1 MTHVVL
7 GDDSARR
14 LARESVQR
22 QWNGAQT
29 PVRHIDPLLLL
40 SALVLSGVGLLF
52 IYSATFHQLQAT
64 GADPLAFVTRQGISL
79 ALGLAAMA
87 AVAAFDY
94 RLYRAWAPVA
104 YLASLGLLLWVLA
117 QGTVVNASKSWLE
130 VGGLQLQ
137 PSELAKPALIVM
149 LAALFHERREEALGL
164 RALLEALALA
174 AVPMGLILLQPDF
187 GTFIVFCAITFGV
200 LLLARVR
207 VRFLVA
213 LVLLSLGAFGA
224 VLQSGALED
233 YQVARLT
240 SFVNPEAA
248 DPDDVYNVNQAQIA
262 IGAGQLVGQG
272 LFNGSQ
278 TTLSYV
284 PENHTDFIFTVV
296 GEETGFLGAALLL
309 AAFAVLL
316 WRALRIA
323 ALSRDTLG
331 TLLAGGVIAVFGFQ
345 VFINIGMAIGIMPVT
360 GLPLPFVSYGGTSL
374 IGSWI
379 MIGLLENVHMR
390 RLS

>member
-29 PVRHIDPLLLL
+29 PVRHIDHL
-40 SALVLSGVGLLF
+40 
-52 IYSATFHQLQAT
+52 
-64 GADPLAFVTRQGISL
+64 
-79 ALGLAAMA
+79 
-87 AVAAFDY
+87 
-94 RLYRAWAPVA
+94 
-104 YLASLGLLLWVLA
+104 LLLWVLA

-213 LVLLSLGAFGA
+213 LVLLSLGAFGT

-262 IGAGQLVGQG
+262 
-272 LFNGSQ
+272 
-278 TTLSYV
+278 
-284 PENHTDFIFTVV
+284 
-296 GEETGFLGAALLL
+296 
-309 AAFAVLL
+309 
-316 WRALRIA
+316 
-323 ALSRDTLG
+323 
-331 TLLAGGVIAVFGFQ
+331 
-345 VFINIGMAIGIMPVT
+345 
-360 GLPLPFVSYGGTSL
+360 
-374 IGSWI
+374 
-379 MIGLLENVHMR
+379 
-390 RLS
+390 